1 MSANGISRRSFVVL
15 AVFVGML
22 TLFAVLSLAGGIL
35 QLTSS
40 MSNGWVMKTL
50 SCGCTMLAPTAA
62 TTHIVPWAMIGFSG
76 LFAGW
81 LAFSVA
87 RVSVRVRGE
96 WQRRRAGKLPANDRL
111 SDLAARLGITRVFLS
126 RTEPDA
132 STIGLWRPE
141 IFVSDRLVRRLPTG
155 ELMAVLAHEAAHQA
169 HHDSARLFWVAVF
182 EQSFGMLPAV
192 KRLVS
197 QFRQGIEQAA
207 DQVSVARLGGAF
219 PLSRALTRM
228 LGWRLTVPSTT
239 VASFAPAPDR
249 LEALL
254 RPVHQGHAQFFMPQL
269 LAIVIL
275 PLLAFVLLMRPAG
288 AAPSAA
294 PSSTMCHAPA
304 VCRFINSSSATT
316 QQSHASLHCAAEPT
330 STCLTQ

>member
-1 MSANGISRRSFVVL
+1 MSAHGISRRSFVVL
-15 AVFVGML
+15 AVFVGAL
-22 TLFAVLSLAGGIL
+22 ALFAVLGLAGGIL

-40 MSNGWVMKTL
+40 MNNNWVMKTL
-50 SCGCTMLAPTAA
+50 SCGCTMLAATTV
-62 TTHIVPWAMIGFSG
+62 TTHIVPWTMIGFSA

-81 LAFSVA
+81 LAFSVV

-111 SDLAARLGITRVFLS
+111 SDLATRLGISRVFLS

-132 STIGLWRPE
+132 STIGLWQPE
-141 IFVSDRLVRRLPTG
+141 IIVSDRLVRRLPTG

-169 HHDSARLFWVAVF
+169 HHDSARLFRVAVF
-182 EQSFGMLPAV
+182 EQALGAFPAV
-192 KRLVS
+192 KRLVA

-228 LGWRLTVPSTT
+228 LGWHLTAPSAT

-249 LEALL
+249 LDALL
-254 RPVHQGHAQFFMPQL
+254 RPAHYRAQYFMPQL
-269 LAIVIL
+269 FAVVLL
-275 PLLAFVLLMRPAG
+275 PLLAIVLLMRPVG
-288 AAPSAA
+288 AAPSTA
-294 PSSTMCHAPA
+294 PSGTMCHAPA
-304 VCRFINSSSATT
+304 VCRFMSSSSTTT
-316 QQSHASLHCAAEPT
+316 QQSHASVHCATQPT
-330 STCLTQ
+330 STCLSQ